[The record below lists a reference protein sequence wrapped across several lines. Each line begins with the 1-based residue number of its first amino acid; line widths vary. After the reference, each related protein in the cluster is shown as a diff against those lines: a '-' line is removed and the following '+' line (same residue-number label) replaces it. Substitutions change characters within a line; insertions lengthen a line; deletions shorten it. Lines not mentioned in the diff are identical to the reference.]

1 LSCSENR
8 GGGDVTDDLASADEK
23 IRRHLTDAVE
33 RLEVDVDAHWER
45 FSSHLRAERRR
56 SVASRMAVAAA
67 VIVFSLTAGRPL
79 VVTGGGAIV
88 RFLSDVTETTTD
100 WLGDSIGDR
109 WREPG
114 GGGGG
119 HAEIDEDN
127 GYWVMVRSVHKQLN
141 DAIGYGRWEPDE
153 LDGAAGRLD
162 GIVDA
167 YPEFQEEVRSA
178 AQLIRRAQ
186 QADDRL
192 PASEAHSIIEEIERE
207 LAKR

>member
-1 LSCSENR
+1 MTE
-8 GGGDVTDDLASADEK
+8 DVAQADEE

-33 RLEVDVDAHWER
+33 SLKVDVDAEWER

-88 RFLSDVTETTTD
+88 RFLSNVTETTAD

-109 WREPG
+109 LPEPAG
-114 GGGGG
+114 EAGG
-119 HAEIDEDN
+119 HAPIDESND
-127 GYWVMVRSVHKQLN
+127 YWVTIRSVHIQLN
-141 DAIGYGRWEPDE
+141 EAIGYGRWEAGE

-162 GIVDA
+162 TIVDD
-167 YPEFQEEVRSA
+167 YPEFQDDVRSA
-178 AQLIRRAQ
+178 ASLIRRAQ
-186 QADDRL
+186 RASDRRL
-192 PASEAHSIIEEIERE
+192 ASKAHGIIEDIEKE
-207 LAKR
+207 LRKR